1 MYFSKV
7 ALRQDADSNRLA
19 GLLGGN
25 EYREHQILWKFFP
38 GVEKRAE
45 TKEDG
50 KVERAF
56 MFRREAGKWPCF
68 YIVSSRKPHTDGEDP
83 NLWTCQS
90 KEYSP
95 QIHVNQRLAFSL
107 RVNPVRSKAP
117 DEKGKRGVRHDVV
130 MEAKTRLKQGGI
142 KKDQWQPTPELVAEE
157 GWKWL
162 SAKAPKNGFTV
173 EKEEVRIDGYRQ
185 HWLSKHG
192 GKPIRFSTLDFEGV
206 LTVTDPGKFMEALFN
221 GIGPAKGFGCGL
233 MLVKKI

>member
-7 ALRQDADSNRLA
+7 ALRRDVDPNRLA

-38 GVEKRAE
+38 GVEKNAK

-50 KVERAF
+50 KDERAF
-56 MFRREAGKWPCF
+56 LFRREAGKWPCF
-68 YIVSSRKPHTDGEDP
+68 YILSSCKPLADVGSD
-83 NLWTCQS
+83 LWTYQS

-95 QIHVNQRLAFSL
+95 QIHAGQRLAFSL

-117 DEKGKRGVRHDVV
+117 SEKGKRGVRHDVV
-130 MEAKTRLKQGGI
+130 MEAKTRLKNGGI
-142 KKDQWQPTPELVAEE
+142 LKNQWQPTPELMAEE

-162 SAKAPKNGFTV
+162 SARAPKNGFAIAKGEIRV
-173 EKEEVRIDGYRQ
+173 DGYRQ
-185 HWLSKHG
+185 HWLSKRG
-192 GKPIRFSTLDFEGV
+192 GKPIRFSTLDFQGI
-206 LTVTDPGKFMEALFN
+206 LTVEDPGKFKEALFN

-233 MLVKKI
+233 MLVRKI

>member
-7 ALRQDADSNRLA
+7 ALRQDADPNHLA

-38 GVEKRAE
+38 GVEKGTE
-45 TKEDG
+45 TKENG
-50 KVERAF
+50 KEERAF
-56 MFRREAGKWPCF
+56 LFRRESGKWPCF
-68 YIVSSRKPHTDGEDP
+68 YIVSSRKPLADGGNGD
-83 NLWTCQS
+83 LWIHQS

-95 QIHVNQRLAFSL
+95 QIHSGQRLAFSL

-117 DEKGKRGVRHDVV
+117 GEKGKRGIRHDVV
-130 MEAKTRLKQGGI
+130 MEAKTRLKQSGKAKG
-142 KKDQWQPTPELVAEE
+142 QWQPTPELVAEE

-162 SAKAPKNGFTV
+162 SVKAPKYGFAV
-173 EKEEVRIDGYRQ
+173 EKGKLRIDGYRQ

-192 GKPIRFSTLDFEGV
+192 GKPIRFSTLDFEGS
-206 LTVTDPGKFMEALFN
+206 LTVTDPVKFKEILFN

-233 MLVKKI
+233 MLVRKV